1 MVSESA
7 TASLTAKRKRLQ
19 ALLLSGSAILS
30 LAIVQSQTHAA
41 ESPQAEPLSEDEP
54 LELGTLTVGGA
65 PAFGDSPPEPGG
77 LKAESQDSATKT
89 PLSIRETP
97 QSITVITRDSIEAR
111 QARDVNTALELAAG
125 VTSGRSGQGGPFAG
139 RGLSEGE
146 NFNMRGQ
153 DLNPNRDIRI
163 DGFAVSSSAF
173 DMGAYERIEA
183 VKGPA
188 SALYGQ
194 GSLGGFI
201 NLVPRRP
208 QAEFG
213 ASVAVQAGSFDTF
226 RTEFDFTGALTGDER
241 VLGRMTVAVDDSGSF
256 TDGVETETALIAPS
270 LEARIGDRTR
280 VSGRMLFQHDRYVPS
295 QGVPLRVDGNRA
307 LAPNIPRSM
316 FLGIPSMEKSHGEN
330 LYASVRVDHEISDRW
345 LASLFLQAGRQ
356 ENRRFFD
363 SYAYNYFGLPD
374 GEVSVASDTA
384 LIENDNWAGELRV
397 QGRFDAFGREH
408 ILLFG
413 VEKNR
418 RHNTTAFGYTSLG
431 TVNIYD
437 GDFESLGTIPG
448 GAGNQPFDVEDD
460 TISINDA
467 AYAQV
472 ILSVT
477 ERTKLIAGTRY
488 DQSNQRRRGRSNLT
502 NDDIGKKSDSAHTFR
517 FGLTH
522 DFTPNITAY
531 GSYAESFNPVDAVTK
546 TGEILDPET
555 GKGFEAGIKTEW
567 FAKRVGATAAI
578 FQQELENQPIP
589 DLTDPDFSVSG
600 GQQRTNGI
608 ELELTGSPIPGLTI
622 GASATWLDSKYI
634 DPTDPYIGLN
644 PYGSVDRL
652 ASLFVSY
659 ELQSGM
665 LRGFGLGA
673 TLVSE
678 GKRSA
683 SFAGAADQYGN
694 GSDEIFL
701 PGYERFD
708 LDVFYKGLPNW
719 DLSLHVRNVTDETY
733 IERFRDVSGSNYFG
747 APRSVLVRA
756 QYRF

>member
-1 MVSESA
+1 M
-7 TASLTAKRKRLQ
+7 
-19 ALLLSGSAILS
+19 
-30 LAIVQSQTHAA
+30 
-41 ESPQAEPLSEDEP
+41 
-54 LELGTLTVGGA
+54 
-65 PAFGDSPPEPGG
+65 
-77 LKAESQDSATKT
+77 
-89 PLSIRETP
+89 
-97 QSITVITRDSIEAR
+97 
-111 QARDVNTALELAAG
+111 
-125 VTSGRSGQGGPFAG
+125 
-139 RGLSEGE
+139 
-146 NFNMRGQ
+146 
-153 DLNPNRDIRI
+153 
-163 DGFAVSSSAF
+163 
-173 DMGAYERIEA
+173 
-183 VKGPA
+183 KGPA

-256 TDGVETETALIAPS
+256 TDGVETETAMIAPS

-280 VSGRMLFQHDRYVPS
+280 VSGRMLFQHDRYMPS
-295 QGVPLRVDGNRA
+295 QGVRFARRRQPGAGAEHSAVDV
-307 LAPNIPRSM
+307 PRHS
-316 FLGIPSMEKSHGEN
+316 EHGEIARRKICTRVS
-330 LYASVRVDHEISDRW
+330 ASTMKSPTAGSRVCFSKRAGRRTGGSSTATRITI
-345 LASLFLQAGRQ
+345 LAS
-356 ENRRFFD
+356 
-363 SYAYNYFGLPD
+363 PD

-460 TISINDA
+460 TVSINDA

-488 DQSNQRRRGRSNLT
+488 DQSNQRRRGRSNFT
-502 NDDIGKKSDSAHTFR
+502 NDDVGKKSDSAHTFR

-600 GQQRTNGI
+600 GRQRTNGI

-634 DPTDPYIGLN
+634 DPADPYIGLN

-659 ELQSGM
+659 EIQSGM

-701 PGYERFD
+701 SGYERVD
-708 LDVFYKGLPNW
+708 LNFFYKGLPNW
-719 DLSLHVRNVTDETY
+719 DLSLHVRNVTDEIY

-747 APRSVLVRA
+747 APRSVLFRA
-756 QYRF
+756 QYRFSDSRERVAEARNRFRAPAAGVVAACAGRRRFGRRAATLPMRSSRRRPTMRKHIVISA